1 MNENKNSLEH
11 SIVKNVPHILVPAL
25 LTNIGDTLGSL
36 NNIYKGR
43 LKKMKVKVLGTRELD
58 FPTPNGQTIEGLNI
72 YISYSYDDVNG
83 EMTDKVFISRKSDVK
98 IPVFKFGQYYDFRYD
113 GIGKRQRLVEICPVN

>member
-11 SIVKNVPHILVPAL
+11 SIVKNVPPILVPAL